1 MQHCPKLET
10 IQMSLKWSM
19 SKQMVVFPHLT
30 VQYSNKK
37 EEYTEKCKNLVDK
50 LHCMKKDS
58 HVLHNN
64 LEITKL

>member
-1 MQHCPKLET
+1 
-10 IQMSLKWSM
+10 M